1 MDETIEQQALDSLMQ
16 IIEFYHK
23 CLFIAEREAITGIQE
38 AKLRLLLQLYTAPM
52 TSMSA
57 LGRMLYIS
65 KPYMTVLVDALIAEE
80 LVERHDDPL
89 DRRIIRICITPKG
102 VEKLES
108 VKALIRDQI
117 HNEISSLQEHDLK
130 KLHTTGEEFMKIVS
144 KIP

>member
-23 CLFIAEREAITGIQE
+23 CLFIAEREEITGIQE

-65 KPYMTVLVDALIAEE
+65 KPYMTVLVDALITER

-89 DRRIIRICITPKG
+89 DRRIIRISITPEG

-117 HNEISSLQEHDLK
+117 HTKISSLQEHDLK
-130 KLHTTGEEFMKIVS
+130 KLHATGGEFMKIVS